1 MATVEP
7 MEIGLVVWAEKTA
20 EETLKYV
27 SQFGLRAIQLG
38 ILPSVDCIA
47 AVKEWKAALS
57 DSPFLLTSAVCCYT
71 GEDYSSYQQVYETV
85 GFTNVTYRAER
96 IARTI
101 EIANFA
107 HEFGISAVS
116 CHIGFIPADTQD
128 PLYAELIEVAQTL
141 CDAMAKNGQNFVLE
155 TGHESAAVLLKFF
168 ADVNRNNLKINFDP
182 ANMILYGSGD
192 PIEALREVQQ
202 HVISVH
208 CKDGRSPIP
217 GTGKLGNECTLGE
230 GEVNFPDFI
239 RQLKAMSYVGP
250 LTIEREEPNLDQRI
264 ADIHTAIERLQGWKA
279 LTL

>member
-7 MEIGLVVWAEKTA
+7 MEIGLVVWAEKSA
-20 EETLKYV
+20 EETLSYV
-27 SQFGLRAIQLG
+27 AQFGLRAIQLG
-38 ILPSVDCIA
+38 IPPSVDCT
-47 AVKEWKAALS
+47 AVLKDWKATLAN
-57 DSPFLLTSAVCCYT
+57 SPVVLTSAVACYE
-71 GEDYSSYQQVYETV
+71 GEDYSSYQQVYESV
-85 GFTNVTYRAER
+85 GFTNAKYRSER

-107 HEFGISAVS
+107 HEFGINAVS
-116 CHIGFIPADTQD
+116 CHIGFISADTAA
-128 PLYAELIEVAQTL
+128 PLYKELVDVAQIL

-168 ADVNRNNLKINFDP
+168 VDVGRKNLKINFDP

-239 RQLKAMSYVGP
+239 RQLRKMNYIGP
-250 LTIEREEPNLDQRI
+250 LTIEREEPNLDRRT
-264 ADIHTAIERLQGWKA
+264 ADIHTAIKRLQEWKA
-279 LTL
+279 QTL

>member
-1 MATVEP
+1 MATVDP

-38 ILPSVDCIA
+38 IPPSVDCVA
-47 AVKEWKAALS
+47 AVKEWKAALFN
-57 DSPFLLTSAVCCYT
+57 SPFILTSAVCCYA
-71 GEDYSSYQQVYETV
+71 GEDYSSYQQVYESV
-85 GFTNVTYRAER
+85 GFTNAKYRSER
-96 IARTI
+96 ILRTI

-107 HEFGISAVS
+107 HEFGVDAVS
-116 CHIGFIPADTQD
+116 CHIGFIPADPAD
-128 PLYAELIEVAQTL
+128 PLYKELIDVAQTL
-141 CDAMAKNGQNFVLE
+141 CDAMAKNNQNFVLE

-168 ADVNRNNLKINFDP
+168 ADTDRKNLKINFDP

-192 PIEALREVQQ
+192 PIEALRQVQQ

-217 GTGKLGNECTLGE
+217 GTGRLGSECTLGE

-239 RQLKAMSYVGP
+239 RQLRKMNYVGP
-250 LTIEREEPNLDQRI
+250 LTIEREEPNLDQRT
-264 ADIHTAIERLQGWKA
+264 ADIHMAIKRLHGWKDQ
-279 LTL
+279 TL